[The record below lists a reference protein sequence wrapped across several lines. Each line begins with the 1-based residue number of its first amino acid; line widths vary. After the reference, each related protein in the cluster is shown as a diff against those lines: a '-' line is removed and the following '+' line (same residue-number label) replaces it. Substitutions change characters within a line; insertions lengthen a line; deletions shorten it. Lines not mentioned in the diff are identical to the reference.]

1 MLDFAFDIHTD
12 VGKKC
17 VGAKVNN
24 RNVPIKHKL
33 QNGDHVDIQTS
44 VNQTPKPDW
53 INIVVTSKAISK
65 LKQTLREMQ
74 YKEAE
79 LGREMLGRRL
89 KNWKFELTD
98 QVLNLM
104 VKHFG
109 YKVTHDFLAAIA

>member
-1 MLDFAFDIHTD
+1 M
-12 VGKKC
+12 
-17 VGAKVNN
+17 
-24 RNVPIKHKL
+24 
-33 QNGDHVDIQTS
+33 
-44 VNQTPKPDW
+44 
-53 INIVVTSKAISK
+53 TSKAISK

-109 YKVTHDFLAAIA
+109 YKVTHDFLAAIVSDKIDFMQIKEFIINTTKKSYNFV